1 MKRRILI
8 VDDEE
13 SIRRSLAGA
22 LTDEGYQVLTAA
34 DGVAALELLETER
47 PHLLLLD
54 IWMPQMDG
62 MEVLRRIK
70 AEPYDVSVIMISGHG
85 NIETAVTATK
95 LGAYDFIEKPL
106 SLEKVILTIDH
117 ALRERRLEKQ
127 VSLYRQRFDTG
138 ITIVGR
144 SAVMKQLKE
153 EIQRAAPTDSYV
165 LINGE
170 NGTGKELVARSVYA
184 MSNRK
189 DGPFVDVNC
198 AAIPEELIESELFGY
213 EKGAFTGAS
222 GKKIGKF
229 DMADGGTIL
238 LDEIGDMSVMTQAKI
253 LRILQEQT
261 FARVGGTKTIKVDV
275 RVLAA
280 TNQNLKKKIEDGT
293 FREDLFYRL
302 NVIPLYVPPLRE
314 RLEDI
319 PLLAEHFIEE
329 FAGED
334 KRRKKTFS
342 DAAMKVLTRYRWP
355 GNVRELKNLI
365 ERLIIMSPDQ
375 VIDAGDLP
383 ESIRSDHD
391 RDVTDDLLN
400 HKSLKE
406 ARDHFEH
413 VFIAKKLSENDYNIT
428 QTAKALGL
436 ERSHL
441 HKKIKAYNI
450 ELEK

>member
-34 DGVAALELLETER
+34 DGVSALELLETER

-117 ALRERRLEKQ
+117 ALKERKLEKQ
-127 VSLYRQRFDTG
+127 VSLYRQRFDTD
-138 ITIVGR
+138 ITIVGK
-144 SAVMKQLKE
+144 SAVMKQLKD

-170 NGTGKELVARSVYA
+170 NGTGKELVARAVYS

-189 DGPFVDVNC
+189 DSPFVDVNC

-213 EKGAFTGAS
+213 EKGAFTGAT
-222 GKKIGKF
+222 GKKVGKF

-261 FARVGGTKTIKVDV
+261 FSRVGGTKTIKVDV

-280 TNQNLKKKIEDGT
+280 TNQNLKKKIESGT

-302 NVIPLYVPPLRE
+302 NVIPLYVPPLRD

-334 KRRKKTFS
+334 KRRKKS
-342 DAAMKVLTRYRWP
+342 INDAAMKMLTRYRWP

-365 ERLIIMSPDQ
+365 ERLIIMSPEQ
-375 VIDAGDLP
+375 VIGVGDLP
-383 ESIRSDHD
+383 VSIRSGDDHD
-391 RDVTDDLLN
+391 ITDDLLH

-406 ARDHFEH
+406 AREHFEE
-413 VFIAKKLSENDYNIT
+413 VFITKKLSENDYNIT

>member
-34 DGVAALELLETER
+34 DGVSALELVETER
-47 PHLLLLD
+47 PHLMLLD
-54 IWMPQMDG
+54 IWMPHIDG

-70 AEPYDVSVIMISGHG
+70 AEQYDVSVIMISGHG

-117 ALRERRLEKQ
+117 ALKERKLEKQ
-127 VSLYRQRFDTG
+127 VTLYRQRFDTD
-138 ITIVGR
+138 ITIVGK
-144 SAVMKQLKE
+144 SPVMKRLKE

-165 LINGE
+165 LISGE
-170 NGTGKELVARSVYA
+170 NGTGKELVARAVFS

-238 LDEIGDMSVMTQAKI
+238 LDEIGDMSIMTQAKI

-302 NVIPLYVPPLRE
+302 NVIPLHVPPLRD

-319 PLLAEHFIEE
+319 PLLIEHFIEE

-334 KRRKKTFS
+334 KRRKKTIN
-342 DAAMKVLTRYRWP
+342 DAAMKMLTRYRWP

-375 VIDAGDLP
+375 VITVEDLP
-383 ESIRSDHD
+383 ASILSEDD
-391 RDVTDDLLN
+391 RDIKENLLGYT
-400 HKSLKE
+400 SLKE
-406 ARDHFEH
+406 AREHFEH
-413 VFIAKKLSENDYNIT
+413 LFIVKKLSENDFNIT

-450 ELEK
+450 EVEK

>member
-1 MKRRILI
+1 
-8 VDDEE
+8 
-13 SIRRSLAGA
+13 
-22 LTDEGYQVLTAA
+22 
-34 DGVAALELLETER
+34 
-47 PHLLLLD
+47 
-54 IWMPQMDG
+54 
-62 MEVLRRIK
+62 
-70 AEPYDVSVIMISGHG
+70 
-85 NIETAVTATK
+85 
-95 LGAYDFIEKPL
+95 
-106 SLEKVILTIDH
+106 
-117 ALRERRLEKQ
+117 
-127 VSLYRQRFDTG
+127 
-138 ITIVGR
+138 
-144 SAVMKQLKE
+144 MKQLKE

>member
-34 DGVAALELLETER
+34 DGVSALELLETER

-117 ALRERRLEKQ
+117 ALKERNLEKQ
-127 VSLYRQRFDTG
+127 VSLYRQRFDTD
-138 ITIVGR
+138 ITIVGE
-144 SAVMKQLKE
+144 SAVMKQLKG

-170 NGTGKELVARSVYA
+170 NGTGKELVARAVYS

-189 DGPFVDVNC
+189 DSPFIDVNC

-222 GKKIGKF
+222 SKKIGKF

-238 LDEIGDMSVMTQAKI
+238 LDEIGDMSIMTQAKI